1 MQSETLYSKLVC
13 LLVIGMTYCASIQV
27 CVPCSSLK
35 KKKTHIKVKD
45 QKISIL
51 CDIFKKTF
59 FFSEKY
65 TSLHL
70 LYIEKISLQVLVA
83 QLVKNLL
90 AMQETQ
96 VRSPDQKDPL
106 EKGMATHSSILAW
119 RIPWTQEPDG
129 LQSVGSQKSD
139 TTEGLTLSLSLN
151 IRFTGFHFAPA
162 VYLFNLCLIAE
173 MVHFG
178 CFFFSFAYFLILIYF
193 IQA

>member
-1 MQSETLYSKLVC
+1 MKKSQFFV
-13 LLVIGMTYCASIQV
+13 TY
-27 CVPCSSLK
+27 LK
-35 KKKTHIKVKD
+35 KH
-45 QKISIL
+45 
-51 CDIFKKTF
+51 F

-96 VRSPDQKDPL
+96 VRSLDQKDPL
-106 EKGMATHSSILAW
+106 EKEMAMHSSILAW

-178 CFFFSFAYFLILIYF
+178 CFFFLCLFLNINLFYTSIVWKILADKGI
-193 IQA
+193 